1 MRVLPRTC
9 LIRGFCS
16 CVDCIRDQFS
26 CKTLAAYSTT
36 NFKQKKKHRARPTTS
51 AGLDGCDVQRNG
63 AGVSTARLR
72 RPAQIAGAV
81 SLTSCAKRWRRDAHV
96 LRPRGGPNVPR
107 QARASGRLRRPAQG
121 AGVST
126 ARLRRPAQSAGAV
139 PLTSRAKRWRRDAH
153 ELQPRCRPKR
163 PATKAGVWTAATSS
177 AGRRRLHGPGS
188 DVRRRAPAPWRTV
201 DGPLP

>member
-26 CKTLAAYSTT
+26 CKTLAAYSST
-36 NFKQKKKHRARPTTS
+36 NFKTKKKNT
-51 AGLDGCDVQRNG
+51 GLVPLQR
-63 AGVSTARLR
+63 
-72 RPAQIAGAV
+72 
-81 SLTSCAKRWRRDAHV
+81 
-96 LRPRGGPNVPR
+96 
-107 QARASGRLRRPAQG
+107 RASGRLRRPAQG

-153 ELQPRCRPKR
+153 ELQPRGGPNVPRQRRASGRLRR
-163 PATKAGVWTAATSS
+163 PAQGAGVSGRLRRPAQGAGVSTARLRRPAQS
-177 AGRRRLHGPGS
+177 AGAVANRRWPFAMTAWCVVAIRMNSLKKTRLLQPNC
-188 DVRRRAPAPWRTV
+188 VPRAEKLCYR
-201 DGPLP
+201 LY